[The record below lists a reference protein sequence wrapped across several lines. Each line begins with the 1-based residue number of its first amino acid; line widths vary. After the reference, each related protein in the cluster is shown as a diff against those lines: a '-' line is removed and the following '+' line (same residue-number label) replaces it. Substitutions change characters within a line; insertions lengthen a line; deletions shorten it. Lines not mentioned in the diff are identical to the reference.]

1 MVRVFNTGT
10 KEVYSLTISLLY
22 KLSRCEVRGVP
33 ITSTNKR
40 NRVLKSIKVL
50 IISIISY

>member
-1 MVRVFNTGT
+1 MFNIRT

-22 KLSRCEVRGVP
+22 RLSRYKVRGVL
-33 ITSTNKR
+33 IAFINKR
-40 NRVLKSIKVL
+40 NQVLKLIKVL